1 MSINEIDRIRAV
13 YARYARLEPRRD
25 KYRSS
30 PGYTMCLTERDAHIR
45 RLLGEL
51 APNLARCRV
60 LDAGC
65 GYGSLLNLFHEQG
78 AAADKLF
85 GIDLLPNRIRAARQ
99 HYPSITF
106 QEGNAEE
113 LDFPDKWFDLVTAF
127 TVFSSIL
134 DDRMAA
140 NVALE
145 ITRVLNPGGAII
157 WYDMRYPNPW
167 NRNVRP
173 MTKARIRELFP
184 TFKLDL
190 QSLTLLPPVAGR
202 LGSGSNTTYPLLAR
216 VPFLRSHYMGLLRF
230 KLSRIGGAPG

>member
-1 MSINEIDRIRAV
+1 
-13 YARYARLEPRRD
+13 
-25 KYRSS
+25 
-30 PGYTMCLTERDAHIR
+30 MCLTERDAHLR

-85 GIDLLPNRIRAARQ
+85 GIDLLPNRIRTARQ
-99 HYPSITF
+99 QYPSITF
-106 QEGNAEE
+106 REGNAEE
-113 LDFPDKWFDLVTAF
+113 LDFPDDWFDLVTVF

-134 DDRMAA
+134 DNRMAA

-145 ITRVLNPGGAII
+145 ITRVLAPGGVII

-173 MTKARIRELFP
+173 MTKARIRDLFP
-184 TFKLDL
+184 TFKLEL
-190 QSLTLLPPVAGR
+190 ESLTLLPPVARR

-216 VPFLRSHYMGLLRF
+216 ASILRSHYIGLLRSNP
-230 KLSRIGGAPG
+230 SRTGGAPN

>member
-1 MSINEIDRIRAV
+1 MSSNEIDRIRAV
-13 YARYARLEPRRD
+13 YARYATRD
-25 KYRSS
+25 KNRSS
-30 PGYTMCLTERDAHIR
+30 PGYTMCLTERDAHLR

-85 GIDLLPNRIRAARQ
+85 GIDLLPNRIRTARQ
-99 HYPSITF
+99 QYPSITF
-106 QEGNAEE
+106 REGNAEE
-113 LDFPDKWFDLVTAF
+113 LDFPDDWFDLVTVF

-134 DDRMAA
+134 DNRMAA

-145 ITRVLNPGGAII
+145 ITRVLAPGGVII

-173 MTKARIRELFP
+173 MTKARIRDLFP
-184 TFKLDL
+184 TFKLEL
-190 QSLTLLPPVAGR
+190 ESLTLLPPVARR

-216 VPFLRSHYMGLLRF
+216 ASILRSHYIGLLRSNP
-230 KLSRIGGAPG
+230 SRTGGAPN